1 MINIAIEY
9 WSTIKRS
16 CLHHKHLKK
25 NEDISCYANLQKKDD
40 ISNAISNEFI
50 QLYRLDSLWF
60 WTVLDERLNI
70 MYTHVFYSSDYIIII
85 SRACPYHYFT
95 STNVRQGSRMKDIE
109 WKRNNNDD
117 QVLGMENEEGRWKSR
132 VSRVSPFDLAPR

>member
-9 WSTIKRS
+9 WSIIKRS

-50 QLYRLDSLWF
+50 QLYRLDSL
-60 WTVLDERLNI
+60 
-70 MYTHVFYSSDYIIII
+70 
-85 SRACPYHYFT
+85 
-95 STNVRQGSRMKDIE
+95 
-109 WKRNNNDD
+109 
-117 QVLGMENEEGRWKSR
+117 
-132 VSRVSPFDLAPR
+132 